1 MANEEAQK
9 SNDTG
14 ISEYINHHLKFLQ
27 VDLTDFKVL
36 NSKKVTS
43 VNEYNVCLAKDTVDN
58 CLKTNNATDCY
69 LSDLGQKTCIPYES
83 KESSSQLV
91 NFNIINLDSA
101 VISTSLGFLC
111 LLLLF
116 IATRA
121 IKKTAIDSVPSK
133 FLTFIE
139 MIVEFVNN
147 TVKDIFQIE
156 NKWIAPLSITVFLWV
171 FSMNLL
177 DLIPVDLIPD
187 ICKSMGIPY
196 VRLVPSAD
204 VNITMAMSVSIFI
217 LIFVYTFKYKG
228 VKGFVK
234 DYALHPFNSWIF
246 APVNIFLE
254 GVSLLAKPVSLGLRL
269 FGNMYAGETIFIL
282 LTIFFSF
289 APSSDS
295 LSMLIAFNT
304 VIACTAFLIG
314 YKAPV
319 GISKT
324 IVKLTSFL
332 ILGLSVIECLLEYND
347 SSLFSS
353 ENLNYL
359 YMTTMGASLPLLVAA
374 LLSYKTNKG
383 IFYSLISVVAVV
395 FTMGLGYI
403 LGNELLLGAII
414 GVMLNLVWA
423 LFHILI
429 IFLQAFIF
437 MVLTIVYLA
446 SASTAEE

>member
-1 MANEEAQK
+1 M
-9 SNDTG
+9 
-14 ISEYINHHLKFLQ
+14 
-27 VDLTDFKVL
+27 
-36 NSKKVTS
+36 
-43 VNEYNVCLAKDTVDN
+43 
-58 CLKTNNATDCY
+58 
-69 LSDLGQKTCIPYES
+69 
-83 KESSSQLV
+83 
-91 NFNIINLDSA
+91 
-101 VISTSLGFLC
+101 
-111 LLLLF
+111 
-116 IATRA
+116 
-121 IKKTAIDSVPSK
+121 
-133 FLTFIE
+133 
-139 MIVEFVNN
+139 
-147 TVKDIFQIE
+147 
-156 NKWIAPLSITVFLWV
+156 
-171 FSMNLL
+171 
-177 DLIPVDLIPD
+177 
-187 ICKSMGIPY
+187 
-196 VRLVPSAD
+196 
-204 VNITMAMSVSIFI
+204 
-217 LIFVYTFKYKG
+217 
-228 VKGFVK
+228 
-234 DYALHPFNSWIF
+234 
-246 APVNIFLE
+246 
-254 GVSLLAKPVSLGLRL
+254 LAKPVSLGLRL